1 MNCPHAAFKTL
12 ALLGAVCILMA
23 ASPPAEAVQMYVQP
37 STIGQY
43 GNGSGAYIGHTVQ
56 ATSDFSNLTA
66 GGTYLVTC
74 AHPATLPVSGER
86 TLSSSRLAPGKNV
99 LIVTIPQNQPAIVN
113 ITGWAEV
120 PPGTLTCNYRW
131 TAEARE
137 SGINIS
143 VGGVGTSIGNGIQR
157 DGGTVDFEM
166 LRLNVLSGG
175 GRCTP

>member
-1 MNCPHAAFKTL
+1 ML
-12 ALLGAVCILMA
+12 LRGLVLLGGFNLLLLASQPA
-23 ASPPAEAVQMYVQP
+23 AAVQMYVQT
-37 STIGQY
+37 STIGQF

-66 GGTYLVTC
+66 GGTYLLTC

-86 TLSSSRLAPGKNV
+86 TLLSSRLAPGKNA

-113 ITGWAEV
+113 ITGWAQV

-137 SGINIS
+137 SGLNIA
-143 VGGVGTSIGNGIQR
+143 VGGVGTSIGNGVQR

-166 LRLNVLSGG
+166 MRLTVLSGG